1 MVNVDIINSNYV
13 WLCYWLFIILRWS
26 FLSALLF
33 FIWNLPISLPS
44 SSLILSS
51 LCFALPSSYMELPI
65 ILHPTWCFGLYFYLK
80 GICLAH
86 SLGLSFLPLEFLWV
100 QFPPL
105 WGFCLALQCFAHTF
119 IIGLNVL
126 APFSLFLSC
135 FWQRTPER
143 RGRALLVYIPS
154 LFLTHSRLSTNTC

>member
-1 MVNVDIINSNYV
+1 MWILLILITI

-65 ILHPTWCFGLYFYLK
+65 ILHPTWCFGLYFKAFVLL
-80 GICLAH
+80 IH

-105 WGFCLALQCFAHTF
+105 WGFCLALQCLAHTF

-126 APFSLFLSC
+126 APFSLCLSFL
-135 FWQRTPER
+135 
-143 RGRALLVYIPS
+143 LLTENSWKNGSSINC
-154 LFLTHSRLSTNTC
+154 LHSQLVLDT

>member
-1 MVNVDIINSNYV
+1 MVNVDIINSNTV
-13 WLCYWLFIILRWS
+13 WLCYRLFIILRWS

-126 APFSLFLSC
+126 APFSLSLSFL
-135 FWQRTPER
+135 
-143 RGRALLVYIPS
+143 LLTENSWKKGSSITC
-154 LFLTHSRLSTNTC
+154 LHSQLVLDT